1 VTADSLILGRYR
13 LDREIAVG
21 GTARVWEARDAK
33 QDRAVAVKLLH
44 PHLLPDATSRRRLEG
59 EARAAKT
66 LSHPAIAT
74 VYDVSGPD
82 DDPALVMELIDG
94 EPLSG
99 RLERDGP
106 MTARAAAALA
116 ADVADALYHAH
127 QRGIVH
133 RDVKPANILVER
145 QSGRARLID
154 FGIAHSLEAA
164 SHDLTRTG
172 TSLGT
177 PRYMAPEQLAG
188 EPVGPRTD
196 LWGLGAVLYQALSGR
211 VPFDGATP
219 LAIASQQ
226 HAGAPPLDADPAL
239 AALVVRCL
247 SVAIDD
253 RPVHAGAVARALR
266 AWIDGDPAQAL
277 ALAPG
282 ATPLDGAET
291 QAVAVVR
298 RAPVATSP
306 PARRL
311 RSLAVAGGALV
322 LAVALAGIGLAV
334 SGALPALGEA
344 AGPGTPRPSVTPN
357 PTPNWRPAL
366 LAGYE
371 QACGEPLDSS
381 ELRGLSRN
389 EAEEVVADAM
399 QACQEDGER
408 GNGKGKGGHG
418 HGNDGHGDDGRGN
431 DGNGGGHD

>member
-1 VTADSLILGRYR
+1 MTADSLILGRYR

-21 GTARVWEARDAK
+21 GTARVWRARDAK

-59 EARAAKT
+59 EARAAKA
-66 LSHPAIAT
+66 LSHPAIAA

-82 DDPALVMELIDG
+82 DDPALVMELVDG
-94 EPLSG
+94 EPLSK

-106 MTARAAAALA
+106 MPPKAAAALA
-116 ADVADALYHAH
+116 ADVAEALYHAH

-188 EPVGPRTD
+188 EPIGPRTD

-219 LAIASQQ
+219 LAIATQQ
-226 HAGAPPLDADPAL
+226 QAGAPPLDADPAL
-239 AALVVRCL
+239 AAVVARCL

-253 RPVHAGAVARALR
+253 RPIHAGAVAQALR
-266 AWIDGDPAQAL
+266 ALDRRRPGAGAGHGPRPPSCRRPRRSPSRFRDRHRPPAAS
-277 ALAPG
+277 AARRRIPSHGGGGRRPAPG
-282 ATPLDGAET
+282 GRAGR
-291 QAVAVVR
+291 R
-298 RAPVATSP
+298 RAG
-306 PARRL
+306 AR
-311 RSLAVAGGALV
+311 
-322 LAVALAGIGLAV
+322 
-334 SGALPALGEA
+334 
-344 AGPGTPRPSVTPN
+344 
-357 PTPNWRPAL
+357 WRPARARS
-366 LAGYE
+366 AG
-371 QACGEPLDSS
+371 S
-381 ELRGLSRN
+381 
-389 EAEEVVADAM
+389 VADAVRDAHAGSDARTGARRCWPPTWRRAASRWIG
-399 QACQEDGER
+399 QSCR
-408 GNGKGKGGHG
+408 G
-418 HGNDGHGDDGRGN
+418 
-431 DGNGGGHD
+431 